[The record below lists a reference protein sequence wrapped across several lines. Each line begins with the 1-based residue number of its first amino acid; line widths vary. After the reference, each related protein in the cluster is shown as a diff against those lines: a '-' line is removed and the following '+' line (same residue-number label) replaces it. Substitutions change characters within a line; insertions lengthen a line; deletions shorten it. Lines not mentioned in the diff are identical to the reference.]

1 MKIIS
6 LQKILTLLLI
16 GGSLLVT
23 TSCDEDRLDQEPD
36 YAMPLSSVDSETDLG
51 GVINGMY
58 DQASQVNAFGA
69 RISILGDLISDNT
82 FISSVN
88 SGRYIV
94 TNTMSWTV
102 ANSDG
107 EFGQIRALN
116 GIVALA
122 NLAINAEISDFT
134 SQSTVNNLKGEAYIG
149 RGLAYFYMV
158 NFYSSNP
165 TSGQYQEYGVPIYTG
180 PYNPDYKGPRNTVDE
195 VYDQVISDLTTALN
209 LMTNETPANK
219 GHLSPTAARLLLSRV
234 YLTRGK
240 AGDYDLAL
248 QYANQVINSAH
259 AGSFD
264 FINSSNYVNYFSSTD
279 TNDTENQ
286 DETVWEVNMTAADN
300 PGTNEALGALY
311 PSNGSQKCIL
321 FKQDF
326 VDSFSANGASDVRAL
341 LFGNQGPA
349 DDIPRGVFTKKWPRS
364 TSEGNFTINVKILR
378 MSEAKLNRIEA
389 LYRLGQT
396 TTALTELNNFAST
409 RGGNTYTGSD
419 LLNDILTERRKEFF
433 AEGQRFFDLKRN
445 NLPII
450 KTMNCESNC
459 ETPADNR
466 RFVFPMPILEMTQNT
481 LMTQHPLW
489 Q

>member
-6 LQKILTLLLI
+6 VQKILTLLLI

-23 TSCDEDRLDQEPD
+23 TSCDEDRLEQEPD
-36 YAMPLSSVDSETDLG
+36 YAMPISSVDSETDLE

-58 DQASQVNAFGA
+58 NEASQVNAFGA

-88 SGRYIV
+88 SGRYII

-107 EFGQIRALN
+107 EFGQLRSLN
-116 GIVALA
+116 GIIALA
-122 NLAINAEISDFT
+122 NLAINAEITDIT
-134 SQSTVNNLKGEAYIG
+134 NQSNVDNLRGEAYIG
-149 RGLAYFYMV
+149 RGLAYFYLV

-180 PYNPDYKGPRNTVDE
+180 EYNPDYQGTRNTVDE
-195 VYDQVISDLTTALN
+195 VYDQVISDLTTALD
-209 LMTNETPANK
+209 LMTNESPANK

-248 QYANQVINSAH
+248 QYANQVINGVG
-259 AGSFD
+259 GSFA
-264 FINSSNYVNYFSSTD
+264 FINLNNYVDYFSSAD
-279 TNDTENQ
+279 IGLTEGQ
-286 DETVWEVNMTAADN
+286 PETIWEINMSAADN

-326 VDSFSANGASDVRAL
+326 VDSFPSTDVRKS
-341 LFGNQGPA
+341 LFGNQGPS
-349 DDIPRGVFTKKWPRS
+349 DDTPRGVFTKKWPRS

-396 TTALTELNNFAST
+396 STALTELNEFASS
-409 RGGNTYTGSD
+409 RGGSTYTGTD

-450 KTMNCESNC
+450 KTTNCESNC

-466 RFVFPMPILEMTQNT
+466 RFVFPMPITEMTQNT